1 MQIQPPRLSRGKNRE
16 DTQISFERQ
25 STNEST
31 SKRIKCTDRIYQ
43 NASMDGPGDSA
54 RSCDET
60 FHLRTLSLFIS
71 VLHSHHKKGKRR
83 ESSAGRSK
91 CGKDRDTLGVSGAS
105 KWAVTSL
112 NRGLCGPHTL
122 WAFLFQP
129 PWRTRVTRLRRLKN
143 SSGDLQ
149 PLPATQSFQ
158 ITLAEDPPGSP
169 IRPWRRPPGPG
180 PSLFLLVSDSAG
192 VPAGTCHRW
201 PRPRPPPAGS
211 PLLQQ

>member
-1 MQIQPPRLSRGKNRE
+1 MHRPNI
-16 DTQISFERQ
+16 
-25 STNEST
+25 
-31 SKRIKCTDRIYQ
+31 SKRQHGWFWGLCMRLRRDFSPPHPQSIYFSPALTSQ
-43 NASMDGPGDSA
+43 
-54 RSCDET
+54 R
-60 FHLRTLSLFIS
+60 
-71 VLHSHHKKGKRR
+71 GKRR

-169 IRPWRRPPGPG
+169 IRPRRRPPGPG